1 MTLDELF
8 EKYHEAWSA
17 VARQTDGD
25 MQSAGRAGIRA
36 IVRALRDETCGNIK
50 SNQSA
55 AEAWAIFEEILGD
68 AGEKVAGG
76 STREDGQVAQPS
88 STTPATPKDEEYF
101 GVTVGREFPTTDA
114 APAVCAWEYRL
125 CPADITIGSA
135 ETECGRSMTGPMF
148 RPKHNITTCACGKP
162 IVFKAA

>member
-8 EKYHEAWSA
+8 EKYYEAWSA

-36 IVRALRDETCGNIK
+36 VVVALRDAMCGNIK

-68 AGEKVAGG
+68 AGEKVAGDGKADGTG
-76 STREDGQVAQPS
+76 SFVGERDPKA
-88 STTPATPKDEEYF
+88 PA
-101 GVTVGREFPTTDA
+101 TDA
-114 APAVCAWEYRL
+114 APAVCVWTPEEYVTHSTSCESEHEVDPHKAPPMY
-125 CPADITIGSA
+125 CPS
-135 ETECGRSMTGPMF
+135 
-148 RPKHNITTCACGKP
+148 CGKP
-162 IVFKAA
+162 IIFKEPSHE